1 MKGKISI
8 KDFIKSVKEEI
19 LESIDEENP
28 LFELTNIDLE
38 IAFQLE
44 ANAGAGFKLYV
55 FEANAGTTATQI
67 HKVTISLSPFIEHKK
82 VTKSPNIKQA
92 LIDTGRANNGTRVRT
107 QKTIPATSRPVVMKK
122 NTGKITVRRPT
133 VKKDSGRDF

>member
-8 KDFIKSVKEEI
+8 KEFIRSVKDEI

-44 ANAGAGFKLYV
+44 ANTGAGFKLYV
-55 FEANAGTTATQI
+55 FEANAGAKATQT
-67 HKVTISLSPFIEHKK
+67 HKVTISLSPFVEKKK
-82 VTKSPNIKQA
+82 VSQSTNIKQA
-92 LIDTGRANNGTRVRT
+92 LIEKSHDLKMHTP
-107 QKTIPATSRPVVMKK
+107 KPKPSSSRLIVMKHEMEK
-122 NTGKITVRRPT
+122 VTTRRPS
-133 VKKDSGRDF
+133 VKTNRGGRL